1 MQLISLELSDAA
13 LRERAG
19 RFTTLE
25 LGLGRDPE
33 AQENVVIHDTWT
45 GDYFTGLIG
54 SAFTS
59 DGEAVHELR
68 LGMRLPESMAMARVT
83 GFPAASAPQQA
94 RPLADLYAELR
105 RTVS

>member
-1 MQLISLELSDAA
+1 MQLISLELSDAT

-19 RFTTLE
+19 RFTTTE

-33 AQENVVIHDTWT
+33 DRENVVIRDTWS
-45 GDYFTGLIG
+45 GDYFTGVI
-54 SAFTS
+54 ATAITA

-68 LGMRLPESMAMARVT
+68 LGMRLPEAMAMARVT
-83 GFPAASAPQQA
+83 GFPASAAPQQA

>member
-1 MQLISLELSDAA
+1 MQLISLELSDAT

-19 RFTTLE
+19 RFTTAE

-33 AQENVVIHDTWT
+33 DRENVVIHDTWT
-45 GDYFTGLIG
+45 GDYFTGLIAT
-54 SAFTS
+54 AFTS

-68 LGMRLPESMAMARVT
+68 VGIRLPEAMAMSRVT
-83 GFPAASAPQQA
+83 GFPGGAAPQQA

-105 RTVS
+105 RTV